1 MIFGKGMFSTSKEVQ
16 LDMDTYL
23 LYNDPETSLLYYRT
37 TQSQTTSSTE
47 RSDNSGLHFAGQQL
61 CSFLVIGNIGETPEY
76 NAIKSFLLK
85 RHEWIILQF
94 KMDFMSS

>member
-37 TQSQTTSSTE
+37 TQSQGQTTQACILLV
-47 RSDNSGLHFAGQQL
+47 NSCA
-61 CSFLVIGNIGETPEY
+61 
-76 NAIKSFLLK
+76 AFLL
-85 RHEWIILQF
+85 
-94 KMDFMSS
+94 